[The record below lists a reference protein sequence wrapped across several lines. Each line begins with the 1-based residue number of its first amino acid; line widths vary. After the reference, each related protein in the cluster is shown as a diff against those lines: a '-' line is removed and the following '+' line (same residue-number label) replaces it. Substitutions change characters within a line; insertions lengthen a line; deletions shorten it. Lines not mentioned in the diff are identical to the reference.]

1 MNHIRIDEKK
11 AMNKWAP
18 VLENMGIQDEDR
30 LQWMSEYAEYHAIN
44 ENAYANVSNV
54 AGLGGITAPQVST
67 LPGTTIGTNWQSN
80 GGTNGSG
87 DLGQNLLPV
96 SMKIAAQTIG
106 LDLVAVKPTPGP
118 KMDLLY
124 IDFQYDDSNLGNTDE
139 RPQVFKIDT
148 TASGTTAST
157 LTAVINAVLATYSVI
172 QSVGGLTT
180 ISGANIRVFTS
191 CGTSATV
198 ATASNSIN
206 GSTPFQNTI
215 NSGIAANAGKSV
227 ATYTTGGADIFT
239 AGSNANLAGV
249 VEFLGFSRI
258 DGFPMFRAYRQAN
271 TTQTNSYPYVN
282 YSGTANSNG
291 YGGVNPTTGAQGLW
305 GFDAN
310 RNTFLSTTSMVSQ
323 IYALFGVFLQAGN
336 FGVSLVSALE
346 DHIPG
351 YVSNFV
357 GGGRYPMDRAS
368 EENTYAGQI
377 GPKISSKSIAV
388 GTIEVSSALRRTEI
402 EDIKANTGMDI
413 VQKMESILVN
423 ELSQTISK
431 QIVSKI
437 FEMGALNRAS
447 APAYGGTLANISG
460 QTIFDLDTAYA
471 ASGPGG
477 ETTHAIQRKL
487 ITKMVHASNYIATE
501 GRVGPA
507 QFAVTNGALAASLMD
522 IAGYTINP
530 LKSKMNSS
538 GQLYP
543 VGQIGD
549 IQIYVD
555 PYMKYNDNRIVIG
568 RKNNP
573 DQPGIIF
580 VPYLMAQSISIISE
594 ATFAPRMLLRSRYAV
609 AEVGWYPQK
618 QFMTLV
624 VNDAAQYL
632 N

>member
-1 MNHIRIDEKK
+1 MNHIRIDSQK
-11 AMNKWAP
+11 AINKWQP
-18 VLENMGIQDEDR
+18 VLENMGVNDETR
-30 LQWMSEYAEYHAIN
+30 IGWMAEYAEYHSIN

-54 AGLGGITAPQVST
+54 AGLGGITAPIPST
-67 LPGTTIGTNWQSN
+67 LPGTTIGTNYTSN
-80 GGTNGSG
+80 SGTLGSG

-96 SMKIAAQTIG
+96 AMKIAAQTIG

-118 KMDLLY
+118 KIDLLY
-124 IDFQYDDSNLGNTDE
+124 IDFQYDDTNLGSTDDKPTIFKLDFTNT
-139 RPQVFKIDT
+139 T
-148 TASGTTAST
+148 GST
-157 LTAVINAVLATYSVI
+157 YSNFQSTINAVLATYSII
-172 QSVGGLTT
+172 QSVGGLLYTNGTPVRLFTT
-180 ISGANIRVFTS
+180 IN
-191 CGTSATV
+191 GTSSDAASGGAYTV
-198 ATASNSIN
+198 TTGAAVNSNFTTPINITTNYGSVGTNKAIAS
-206 GSTPFQNTI
+206 TTDPNTI
-215 NSGIAANAGKSV
+215 NASLTN
-227 ATYTTGGADIFT
+227 
-239 AGSNANLAGV
+239 V
-249 VEFLGFSRI
+249 VEFLGYSRI
-258 DGFPMFRAYRQAN
+258 DGFPMFRAFKQPNALP
-271 TTQTNSYPYVN
+271 TNNYPYVSN
-282 YSGTANSNG
+282 TSATNS
-291 YGGVNPTTGAQGLW
+291 PW
-305 GFDAN
+305 GFETS
-310 RNTFLSTTSMVSQ
+310 RNTFAQSSAMISQ
-323 IYALFGVFLQAGN
+323 IARVFGQNLIGSAFSI
-336 FGVSLVSALE
+336 SLISALE

-351 YVSNFV
+351 YVSNFSQ
-357 GGGRYPMDRAS
+357 GGRYPMDRAQ
-368 EENTYAGQI
+368 EENIYAGQI

-431 QIVSKI
+431 QIVGKI
-437 FEMGALNRAS
+437 FEMGGLNRAS
-447 APAYGGTLANISG
+447 APLYTGNTTYNSISG
-460 QTIFDLDTAYA
+460 ATIFDLDTAYVQA
-471 ASGPGG
+471 GPGG
-477 ETTHAIQRKL
+477 ETTHAVQRKL

-507 QFAVTNGALAASLMD
+507 QFAVTNGAIAASLMD
-522 IAGYTINP
+522 IAGYTVNP
-530 LKSKMNSS
+530 LKSKLNSS

-580 VPYLMAQSISIISE
+580 VPYLMAQSVSIISE

-618 QFMTLV
+618 QFMTIV